1 MIRKK
6 IKAFILLALSG
17 STISTAFASSTHF
30 FDHDIYT
37 TDSLSGLDWLD
48 VTRSENRSFDDIS
61 NQLESGGEFDG
72 WRYATT
78 DEFNTMVSDYTDDT
92 YIYSEFGRNHY
103 ENGIIDTLVSLL
115 GDTYANFAPSDSL
128 LSFTSG
134 MLIDMNYGGQLMTA
148 MLWDDDNPYID
159 DSNPDRDDP
168 SGYDYS
174 DPIYRMVYGG
184 DTLGISRG
192 SYLVRDTTE
201 IASTPLPASVWLMIS
216 GVLGV
221 MGFSRKNKTPLTT

>member
-1 MIRKK
+1 MISKK
-6 IKAFILLALSG
+6 TKAFALLVLYG
-17 STISTAFASSTHF
+17 SCISSAFAARTDFIDNNS
-30 FDHDIYT
+30 YT

-61 NQLESGGEFDG
+61 SQLESGGEFDG

-78 DEFNTMVSDYTDDT
+78 DEFSTMVSDYTDDT

-103 ENGIIDTLVSLL
+103 ENGIMDTLVSLL
-115 GDTYANFAPSDSL
+115 GDTYTYANFLSSNSL

-148 MLWDDDNPYID
+148 ILWDDDTPN
-159 DSNPDRDDP
+159 RDNP

-174 DPIYRMVYGG
+174 DPHHRMVYGG
-184 DTLGISRG
+184 DTLGIARG

-221 MGFSRKNKTPLTT
+221 VGLSRKNKNQLIT

>member
-6 IKAFILLALSG
+6 TKAFVLLALYG
-17 STISTAFASSTHF
+17 STISTTLASSTDF

-48 VTRSENRSFDDIS
+48 VTRSENRSFNEIS
-61 NQLESGGEFDG
+61 SQLGAGGEFDG
-72 WRYATT
+72 WRYATV
-78 DEFNTMVSDYTDDT
+78 DEFNTMVSDYTDDM
-92 YIYSEFGRNHY
+92 YISSEFGRNHY
-103 ENGIIDTLVSLL
+103 ENGIMDTLVSLL
-115 GDTYANFAPSDSL
+115 GDTYANFSPSDSL

-134 MLIDMNYGGQLMTA
+134 MLMDMNHGGQLMTA

-159 DSNPDRDDP
+159 DTNPDRDDP

-174 DPIYRMVYGG
+174 DPIYRVVYGG

-221 MGFSRKNKTPLTT
+221 MGFSRKNKTQLTT